1 MSHPPK
7 ALPLSLKETPPYP
20 FIALR
25 KKNQTSVGVCLLT
38 VSLNMCAEQRASF
51 RSCPLA
57 LPLPGKE
64 DKRPCSTS
72 RLNVLNPHRPLEGD
86 LTRVRS
92 APHPAPQPRQGP
104 ALQTVSSCLCV
115 FLAGQRLLTTD
126 LERETASG
134 QNLGS
139 ALDDLK
145 RRIFTETSCVLRSH
159 RACRGYLGQ
168 VAVLEVTPAS

>member
-20 FIALR
+20 FISLR

-38 VSLNMCAEQRASF
+38 VSLNVWAEQRASF

-64 DKRPCSTS
+64 DKRPFSTS

-86 LTRVRS
+86 LTRMRS
-92 APHPAPQPRQGP
+92 APQPRQGP
-104 ALQTVSSCLCV
+104 ALQTILSCLCV

-134 QNLGS
+134 ENLGS

-145 RRIFTETSCVLRSH
+145 RRIFTEASCVLRSH

>member
-25 KKNQTSVGVCLLT
+25 KKNQTSVGVCLLS
-38 VSLNMCAEQRASF
+38 VSLNVCAEQRASF

-92 APHPAPQPRQGP
+92 APPPRPSTPAGP
-104 ALQTVSSCLCV
+104 SSADRLELFMCV
-115 FLAGQRLLTTD
+115 FGWPTPFHYRFRKRD
-126 LERETASG
+126 RKWSK
-134 QNLGS
+134 LGFS
-139 ALDDLK
+139 P
-145 RRIFTETSCVLRSH
+145 R
-159 RACRGYLGQ
+159 
-168 VAVLEVTPAS
+168 